1 MKKRMRRLSTLLSL
15 MMCLLFLCPGA
26 RAAGDKII
34 GAKGFAGDYAT
45 YEVCVI
51 GDKVWMR
58 TVRDVQI
65 YDVQTGETASY
76 PWSDEVTNM
85 DGGQFE
91 DGMRYYRSIKTWF
104 AWRGEV
110 YALCE
115 SLRTGRNETIYE
127 GLSLWRVA
135 IADGQA
141 NLESAGSVDW
151 EALGQENYI
160 QIDRSLAVGDTLFA
174 QYYDDSTG
182 DFALAAM
189 PLDGSST
196 TVVKVRAGECRGL
209 CLYDGGLL
217 AVVLD
222 YDNGTTYLDLFD
234 PQSLTYSELGHLN
247 ARGFYC
253 PAQEKDGARVLLTDM
268 NNSQVIAWDPA
279 SGQTEVIAP
288 LTVSV
293 HQAQGFMTDSGVYVA
308 GNFEGVALIQTVNR
322 VEAEVELVICDESN
336 FSDALDQAL
345 ISFPNNHPEIS
356 VRRTQSAD
364 DNVLEQLMART
375 DDVDIYVLTLGYGDA
390 STIEAV
396 MNRQWGAP
404 IKSEVIESLVADM
417 YPALSQACTGADG
430 VFIVPLSAEVS
441 GQLICTAA
449 LEALNLTIDD
459 VPTNWPEMLD
469 FLGTLA
475 TDDCPVPLGM
485 WETGEEAYA
494 DLGQCILKTYQL
506 TIQAGINQDYDTPEL
521 RAAFE
526 ALDRLDLE
534 KVAALSASYFSD
546 EYGTDESAYD
556 DNPLLDT
563 YQFCSVDG
571 CTFTDGYHMMLSMTA
586 DRPASMPIRGAV
598 AIINPASKHVDEA
611 VAFLEECVGYLGEAA
626 QATLCPNRGEAKRS
640 ANYEEQKEQ
649 QRQQVEAYEA
659 QLAQAE
665 EIDKPLIQ
673 QYLDSAKNWLAEM
686 DDYYWDISPQSLEWY
701 RAHDDDVRFDV
712 NADLGGMRIYSR
724 LTQAYANG
732 EGRTDAL
739 LAELQRQAVMRRL
752 EAG

>member
-1 MKKRMRRLSTLLSL
+1 MKKRTRRLSMLLSL

-26 RAAGDKII
+26 RAAGDKVI
-34 GAKGFAGDYAT
+34 GAKGFASEYAT

-58 TVRDVQI
+58 TVKDVEI

-76 PWSDEVTNM
+76 PWSDEVTHM
-85 DGGQFE
+85 DAGQFQ
-91 DGMRYYRSIKTWF
+91 DGMRCYRSIKTWF
-104 AWRGEV
+104 AWQGEV

-115 SLRTGRNETIYE
+115 SSRMNSDESVYE
-127 GLSLWRVA
+127 GLSLWRVV

-141 NLESAGSVDW
+141 DLESAGSVDW

-160 QIDRSLAVGDTLFA
+160 QIDHSLAVGDTLFA

-196 TVVKVRAGECRGL
+196 TILKVRAGECRGL
-209 CLYDGGLL
+209 CLYDGSLL
-217 AVVLD
+217 ATVLD
-222 YDNGTTYLDLFD
+222 YDNGITYLDLFD
-234 PQSLTYSELGHLN
+234 PQSLTYSELGHLD

-268 NNSQVIAWDPA
+268 NNSQVIAWNPA
-279 SGQTEVIAP
+279 DGQTEVIAP

-293 HQAQGFMTDSGVYVA
+293 QQAQGFMTDSGVYVA

-336 FSDALDQAL
+336 FSDALDQTL

-364 DNVLEQLMART
+364 DDVLEQLMART
-375 DDVDIYVLTLGYGDA
+375 DDVDIYVLTMGYGDA

-404 IKSEVIESLVADM
+404 IKSEVIESFVADM

-430 VFIVPLSAEVS
+430 VFMVPLSAEVI
-441 GQLICTAA
+441 GQSICAAA
-449 LEALNLTIDD
+449 LEELNLTIDD

-475 TDDCPVPLGM
+475 AGDCPVPLGM
-485 WETGEEAYA
+485 WETAEEAYA
-494 DLGQCILKTYQL
+494 NLGQRILEAYQL

-534 KVAALSASYFSD
+534 KVASLSASYFSD
-546 EYGTDESAYD
+546 EYGEDDSAYN

-563 YQFCSVDG
+563 YQMCGVDG
-571 CTFTDGYHMMLSMTA
+571 CAFIDSYHMMLSMTA
-586 DRPASMPIRGAV
+586 DRPASIPIRGAV

-611 VAFLEECVGYLGEAA
+611 VAFLEECVGNLSEAT

-640 ANYEEQKEQ
+640 ANYEDQKEQ

-659 QLAQAE
+659 QLAQAK

-673 QYLDSAKNWLAEM
+673 QYLDNAKNWLAEM

-712 NADLGGMRIYSR
+712 DTDLGEMRIYSR
-724 LTQAYANG
+724 LTQAYAEG
-732 EGRTDAL
+732 EGGTDSL
-739 LAELQRQAVMRRL
+739 LAELQRQATMRRL